1 MAVEECARLS
11 VHDGLMDVAWF
22 FVCASWGGSLAGE
35 MDVRF
40 VVEVV

>member
-1 MAVEECARLS
+1 VAVEECARLS

-22 FVCASWGGSLAGE
+22 CVCASGGGSLAGK
-35 MDVRF
+35 MDVSL